1 MQIKINI
8 NLEQFKVNRVV
19 KYFVLSDLFLISGWG
34 LINPIFAI
42 FVIQNIPGTTAFTIG
57 ALAFVYWISKAAVQ
71 MPIAILLDRKEGER
85 DDFHT
90 LIFAL
95 MLSGFAAMAF
105 VAVKSVFWLFVVQ
118 IIHGLSQGFYAP
130 SWSAIFS
137 RHLDKEKYAFD
148 WSLDS
153 TTIGIAAAVSGLLG
167 GAVVAV
173 AGFPAVFLAASILAF
188 VSAFLLLLIPNLII
202 PKISPEVP
210 FMREHPPKSAGQ

>member
-34 LINPIFAI
+34 LVNPIFAI
-42 FVIQNIPGTTAFTIG
+42 FVVNNIPGANPFTLG
-57 ALAFVYWISKAAVQ
+57 ALAFVYWAAKAVVQ
-71 MPIAILLDRKEGER
+71 MPVAILLDKKEGER

-95 MLSGFAAMAF
+95 MLSGFAGMAF
-105 VAVKSVFWLFVVQ
+105 VAVKSIFWLFVVQ
-118 IIHGLSQGFYAP
+118 IIHGAAQGFYTP

-153 TTIGIAAAVSGLLG
+153 TTIGVAAAVSGLIG
-167 GAVVAV
+167 GVIVNF
-173 AGFPAVFLAASILAF
+173 AGFPSVFFMASILAF
-188 VSAFLLLLIPNLII
+188 ASAFLLLLVPNLVI
-202 PKISPEVP
+202 PKASSEAT
-210 FMREHPPKSAGQ
+210 FMREHAPKSADQ